1 MPDVLVR
8 DLDDAS
14 LERLKGRARAHGR
27 SLGAE
32 LRLIL
37 QQAARQADLATA
49 RARAEQMT
57 RRLADR
63 RHTESVELIGEDR
76 RR

>member
-8 DLDDAS
+8 DLDAAA
-14 LERLKGRARAHGR
+14 LEKLKRRARAHGR

-32 LRLIL
+32 LKLIL
-37 QQAARQADLATA
+37 QQAARQDDLATA
-49 RARAEQMT
+49 RSLAEQMT
-57 RRLADR
+57 RRLAGRPQTDSAALLR
-63 RHTESVELIGEDR
+63 EDR